1 MKVSHVAA
9 GAGAAI
15 GLGWAGYAART
26 WSRYGKVP
34 PTDQRATLLDR
45 YMPEYEVREVH
56 QAPVAAPA
64 ELAWQAACELSLTRS
79 PIARAIFRA
88 REVILGGRRGEP
100 AGRAFMEEALSLGW
114 RILSGIP
121 GREMVFGAVT
131 QPWKADVRFRG
142 LPPEEFLGFAEPGY
156 VKIAWAISV
165 EPDRPDR
172 SVFRTETRAIATDP
186 ESRERFRRYWAIF
199 SPGIL
204 LIRREMVRGVQ
215 AEGRRLAGAARAQ
228 NALKPGLP

>member
-26 WSRYGKVP
+26 WSRYGRVVP
-34 PTDQRATLLDR
+34 GHGRATLLDR
-45 YMPEYEVREVH
+45 YMPTYEVREMH
-56 QAPVAAPA
+56 QTRVAAPA

-79 PIARAIFRA
+79 PVARALFRA
-88 REVILGGRRGEP
+88 RQVILGGQRGEP
-100 AGRAFMEEALSLGW
+100 AGKALMEEALSLGW
-114 RILSGIP
+114 RVLSEIP

-142 LPPEEFLGFAEPGY
+142 LPSEEFVGFREPGY
-156 VKIAWAISV
+156 VKIAWAIAV
-165 EPDRPDR
+165 EPGRPDR

-204 LIRREMVRGVQ
+204 LIRREMLRGVRSE
-215 AEGRRLAGAARAQ
+215 AHRLAAVS
-228 NALKPGLP
+228 GLSP